1 MKEEEERNEVMIR
14 ERVSRVG
21 KYADTR
27 VLGTER
33 MVFSSIKRS
42 EAIIDKASTEENNQS
57 QDQVRDGDGAKGR
70 EDIREG
76 VGINIDKA
84 GEKNSS
90 NAVSDK

>member
-1 MKEEEERNEVMIR
+1 M
-14 ERVSRVG
+14 G

-76 VGINIDKA
+76 VGINIDRW
-84 GEKNSS
+84 
-90 NAVSDK
+90 VSTPLPISCIIVIFNGPPSYEYR